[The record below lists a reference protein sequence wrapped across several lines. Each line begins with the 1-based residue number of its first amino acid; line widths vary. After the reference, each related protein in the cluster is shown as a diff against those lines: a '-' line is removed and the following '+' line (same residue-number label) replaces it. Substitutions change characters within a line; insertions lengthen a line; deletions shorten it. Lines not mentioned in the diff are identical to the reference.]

1 MPHSNSSQ
9 LSTLKKGQKAQ
20 ITQISESNLN
30 GESLLPEGELERRL
44 LEMGFSEGSQV
55 TLMHEGPFG
64 KDPIVVLLGS
74 SHSVALRKKE
84 AAAILV
90 HLIPE
95 AV

>member
-1 MPHSNSSQ
+1 MSYLK
-9 LSTLKKGQKAQ
+9 LSALKKGQKAQ
-20 ITQISESNLN
+20 IFQISEANLS

-64 KDPIVVLLGS
+64 KDPIVVLIRSCYL
-74 SHSVALRKKE
+74 VALRKKE

-90 HLIPE
+90 NLIPDIE
-95 AV
+95 